1 MTPTLKV
8 RREEVERH
16 RAAEIE
22 ALYLLGR
29 SRSPATESCALPPD
43 LLGTPLR
50 RQPDLRLRQR
60 CAHLGAVFW
69 AGGCLARL
77 PAGKR

>member
-1 MTPTLKV
+1 MTPILKV

-29 SRSPATESCALPPD
+29 SRSPARSHAPFHRIWSAAPYGVSRIYDCISGALIWAVSWVGDISPD
-43 LLGTPLR
+43 FR
-50 RQPDLRLRQR
+50 S
-60 CAHLGAVFW
+60 W
-69 AGGCLARL
+69 
-77 PAGKR
+77 